1 MNFEQAINIVLAHEG
16 GFSDNSADPG
26 NWTGG
31 KPGVG
36 RLLGTR
42 YGISAAAYPDVDIPR
57 LTIDQAAALY
67 RRDYWDRLRLDEI
80 PAALRLHVF
89 DAAVNSGTAAA
100 ARWLQLAVGANPD
113 GIIGPATLAAAQAAD
128 PARAV
133 CRMVGARLLLLAGNA
148 NFATFGRGWV
158 RRVAAN
164 LQGS

>member
-1 MNFEQAINIVLAHEG
+1 MNFDQALDIVLAHEG
-16 GFSDNSADPG
+16 GFSDNAADPG

-31 KPGVG
+31 KPGAG

-42 YGISAAAYPDVDIPR
+42 YGISAAAYPEADIPR
-57 LTIDQAAALY
+57 LTREQAAAVY
-67 RRDYWDRLRLDEI
+67 RRDYWDRLRLDDL
-80 PAALRLHVF
+80 PPPLRLHVF
-89 DAAVNSGTAAA
+89 DAAVNSGPAVA
-100 ARWLQLAVGANPD
+100 ARWLQAAVGATPD

-133 CRMVGARLLLLAGNA
+133 CRMVAARLLLLAGNA